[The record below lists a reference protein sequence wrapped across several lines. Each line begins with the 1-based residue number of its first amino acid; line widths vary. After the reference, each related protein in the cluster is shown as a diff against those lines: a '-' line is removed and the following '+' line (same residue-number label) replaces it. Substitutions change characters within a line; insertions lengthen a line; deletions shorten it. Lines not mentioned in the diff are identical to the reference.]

1 MTHAYYGFITDEYLQ
16 YLELKRKFEP
26 EKCEEFGYDWEGA
39 EVNPITSYDFPD
51 RKEIQM
57 ELIKPFCVIALT
69 IEQAKDFLEQQLAA
83 IHEVDPDYMLADQ
96 PCQYFAPT
104 CSLPS

>member
-83 IHEVDPDYMLADQ
+83 IREVDSAYILPNESSTYSK
-96 PCQYFAPT
+96 PT
-104 CSLPS
+104 YSLLS